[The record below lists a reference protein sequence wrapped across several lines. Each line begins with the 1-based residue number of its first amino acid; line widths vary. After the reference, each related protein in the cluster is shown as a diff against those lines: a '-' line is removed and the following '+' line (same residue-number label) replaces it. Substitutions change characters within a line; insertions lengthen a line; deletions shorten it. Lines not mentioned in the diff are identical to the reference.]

1 MAARFIGF
9 NPLAGFIVAI
19 VFVLVA
25 VFSTLP
31 VRADFRILSSSG
43 GEVSSYLAVFAR
55 VRQSGDRV
63 IIDGPC
69 LSACT
74 LVLSTIP
81 KNRICVTRRAVLGF
95 HAPKY
100 VDPRS
105 GRMSRSSEATRI
117 VTQSYPAGVRAWIK
131 KRGGLT
137 QKVIYLRGRSC
148 CSLSALLSNLP
159 SFKSSR
165 GTDVKWCQPRLR
177 VRVKHLAGT
186 KMLRHATVRG
196 FKS

>member
-43 GEVSSYLAVFAR
+43 GEVSSFLAVFAR

-105 GRMSRSSEATRI
+105 GRMSGSPEVTRI
-117 VTQSYPAGVRAWIK
+117 VTQSYPVGVRAWIK

-137 QKVIYLRGRSC
+137 RKVIYLRGRE
-148 CSLSALLSNLP
+148 LAALYP
-159 SFKSSR
+159 H
-165 GTDVKWCQPRLR
+165 C
-177 VRVKHLAGT
+177 
-186 KMLRHATVRG
+186 
-196 FKS
+196 

>member
-9 NPLAGFIVAI
+9 NPLANFIVAI

-43 GEVSSYLAVFAR
+43 GEVSSFLAVFAR

-95 HAPKY
+95 HAPQW

-105 GRMSRSSEATRI
+105 GRTSRTPEATRI

-137 QKVIYLRGRSC
+137 RKVIYLRGRE
-148 CSLSALLSNLP
+148 LAALYP
-159 SFKSSR
+159 H
-165 GTDVKWCQPRLR
+165 C
-177 VRVKHLAGT
+177 
-186 KMLRHATVRG
+186 
-196 FKS
+196 

>member
-43 GEVSSYLAVFAR
+43 GEVSSFLAVFAR

-95 HAPKY
+95 HAPQW

-105 GRMSRSSEATRI
+105 GRTSRTPEATRI

-137 QKVIYLRGRSC
+137 RKVIYLRGRE
-148 CSLSALLSNLP
+148 LAALYP
-159 SFKSSR
+159 H
-165 GTDVKWCQPRLR
+165 C
-177 VRVKHLAGT
+177 
-186 KMLRHATVRG
+186 
-196 FKS
+196 

>member
-43 GEVSSYLAVFAR
+43 GEVSSFLAVFAR

-105 GRMSRSSEATRI
+105 GRMSRSPEATRI
-117 VTQSYPAGVRAWIK
+117 VTQSYPSGVRAWIK

-137 QKVIYLRGRSC
+137 RKVIYLRGRE
-148 CSLSALLSNLP
+148 LAALYP
-159 SFKSSR
+159 H
-165 GTDVKWCQPRLR
+165 C
-177 VRVKHLAGT
+177 
-186 KMLRHATVRG
+186 
-196 FKS
+196 

>member
-1 MAARFIGF
+1 M
-9 NPLAGFIVAI
+9 
-19 VFVLVA
+19 A

-43 GEVSSYLAVFAR
+43 GEVSSFLAVFAR

-105 GRMSRSSEATRI
+105 GRMSGSLEATRI
-117 VTQSYPAGVRAWIK
+117 VTKSYPAGVRAWIK

-137 QKVIYLRGRSC
+137 QKVIYLRGRE
-148 CSLSALLSNLP
+148 LAALYP
-159 SFKSSR
+159 H
-165 GTDVKWCQPRLR
+165 C
-177 VRVKHLAGT
+177 
-186 KMLRHATVRG
+186 
-196 FKS
+196 